1 MKFKVLIIIALLLSS
16 IAEAQNN
23 GIVAYSE
30 KELQWADSVLNTLST
45 REKIA
50 QLIMLS
56 VYSNKD
62 ENYNQETVEQ
72 FKNLQL
78 GGIIFMQGGPVRQ
91 ALLCNRIQAEL
102 QIPALV
108 SIDAEHGLAMRLDST
123 LYYPRAMALGA
134 ISETKK
140 IEDLGREIGRQCQ
153 RLGIHVNFAPVLD
166 VNVEPRNP
174 IINIRSFGEDKK
186 HVVECASA
194 YAIGLQTERVIAVG
208 KHFPGHGDTHVDSHL
223 ALPLVDHDIKRLNDI
238 ELYPFRKTS
247 ELMGGMLVAHLAIPA
262 LEPDITLP
270 STLSKRVVDSLLINK
285 IGYKGLIFTDALNM
299 RGVANSF
306 EPGDLEVRAFMAGN
320 DILLF
325 PKNPELAINKIEE
338 AVTNGKIT
346 IDAVNARCLKVLR
359 AKAWAGL
366 NHYQPI
372 DTTNLVS
379 DLKTPSAIDLQT
391 ELFNLSLTMLK
402 NDNILP
408 INNLPSNKIL
418 TISLGSQPNNMFRTT
433 AMQYGKMDTLWVST
447 NVTDSVKNQIF
458 EKAKNYNTVI
468 IAMLGTNDVQAKNFG
483 LIPESARLID
493 TLALNNNVVLA
504 HIGNPYALAKL
515 HNYKKLKAVL
525 VGYKSCNEMQKTA
538 AQAIFGGLEASG
550 HLPVSV
556 SKDIQKGAGIKSK
569 KVTRLDYNEKVVNE
583 KKEYDKIDS
592 LVNQSIRDHVMPGC
606 QLLFGLN
613 GKIIF
618 HKAYGYHTYDSIMP
632 VKLTDLYDIASVTK
646 VAATTTALMCL
657 YEKNKFKPNDKL
669 AQYVPMLERS
679 NKDDLKIN
687 HILAHQAGLRNW
699 IPIYKCTLDEKGKQ
713 IKPEIV
719 TKDSSEQFGIRL
731 TDSMFLRSD
740 YVDTVYSQIVKSPVA
755 VNPKYKYSDLGFYL
769 FPLMISNLSGQK
781 FEDYCTEEI
790 FRPLGMNNTCFLPLN
805 KFSRSQIVPSEVDK
819 TWRHDTVWGYVNDQ
833 GAAMI
838 GGISGHAGLFSNA
851 NDLAK
856 LCQLWLNNGTYGDVT
871 LFSKK
876 TILTFTKAPFHDND
890 NRRALGFDKPLTKYD
905 PDGPTCEAA
914 SQDSYGHFGFT
925 GAYIWIDPK
934 YNCFM
939 VFLTN
944 RTFPSSSNNKLAKLN
959 IRTQI
964 QDYFYQAIMS
974 DIELMPQQPEPPKR
988 KRWFWRRKD

>member
-1 MKFKVLIIIALLLSS
+1 MKFKILIIITLLLST
-16 IAEAQNN
+16 IAKAQET
-23 GIVAYSE
+23 GIVAYSDS
-30 KELQWADSVLNTLST
+30 ELKWADSVLNTLST
-45 REKIA
+45 RQKIA

-62 ENYNQETVEQ
+62 TTYNKETIEL

-91 ALLCNRIQAEL
+91 ALLCNQIQAEL

-134 ISETKK
+134 IGDINK
-140 IEDLGREIGRQCQ
+140 IQDLGKEIGRQCQ
-153 RLGIHVNFAPVLD
+153 RLGVHVDFAPVLD
-166 VNVEPRNP
+166 VNVEPKNP
-174 IINIRSFGEDKK
+174 IINIRSYGEDKK

-194 YAIGLQTERVIAVG
+194 YATGLQNMRVLAVG

-238 ELYPFRKTS
+238 ELYPFKKTA

-299 RGVANSF
+299 RGVANAF
-306 EPGDLEVRAFMAGN
+306 EPGELEVRAFMAGN

-325 PKNPELAINKIEE
+325 PKNPELAINKIEQ
-338 AVTNGKIT
+338 AIADGKIT
-346 IDAVNARCLKVLR
+346 IDELNKRCFKVLKT
-359 AKAWAGL
+359 KAWAGL

-372 DTTNLVS
+372 DTTNLIA
-379 DLKTPSAIDLQT
+379 DLNTPAATDLQT

-408 INNLPSNKIL
+408 INNLPNNKIL
-418 TISLGSQPNNMFRTT
+418 TISLGTQPDNMFRTT
-433 AMQYGKMDTLWVST
+433 AMQYGKMDTLWLPT
-447 NVTDSVKNQIF
+447 NVSDSVINQVF
-458 EKAKNYNTVI
+458 ERAKNYNTVI
-468 IAMLGTNDVQAKNFG
+468 IGMLGTNDVQSKNFG
-483 LIPESARLID
+483 LIPESAKLID

-504 HIGNPYALAKL
+504 HLGNPYALAKL

-525 VGYKSCNEMQKTA
+525 VGYKTCDEIQKTA
-538 AQAIFGGLEASG
+538 AQAIFGGLEANG

-556 SKDIQKGAGIKSK
+556 SKDIQRGAGMKSK

-592 LVNQSIRDHVMPGC
+592 LVNQSIKDRVMPGC
-606 QLLFGLN
+606 QLLFGQN
-613 GKIIF
+613 GKIIY
-618 HKAYGYHTYDSIMP
+618 HKAFGYHTYDSTTP

-657 YEKNKFKPNDKL
+657 YDKRKFKANDELSK
-669 AQYVPMLERS
+669 YVPMLNNS

-687 HILAHQAGLRNW
+687 DILAHQAGLRNW
-699 IPIYKCTLDEKGKQ
+699 IPIYKCTLAENGKL

-719 TKDSSEQFGIRL
+719 ATDSSKQFGIKL
-731 TDSMFLRSD
+731 TDSTFLRSD
-740 YVDTVYSQIVKSPVA
+740 YVDTVYSQIIKSPVTIR
-755 VNPKYKYSDLGFYL
+755 PKYKYSDLGFYL
-769 FPLMISNLSGQK
+769 FPLMVSKLSGK
-781 FEDYCTEEI
+781 SFEDYCTEEI

-805 KFSRSQIVPSEVDK
+805 KFSRSQIVPSEVDN

-944 RTFPSSSNNKLAKLN
+944 RTFPTSSNNKLAKLN

-964 QDYFYQAIMS
+964 QEYFYQAIMS
-974 DIELMPQQPEPPKR
+974 DIDSMPQPEPKR
-988 KRWFWRRKD
+988 KRWFWRKKD